1 MQKEPK
7 NPPCLHFIFLISR
20 QNAHFI
26 MRLGN
31 VLGLMGKPCSVLKV
45 YFFRRTLSFFSTK
58 QLFAASVT
66 VNRLPIC
73 VSLAACFVL
82 CLMTDCLQKNTV
94 QNVARLRVFL
104 AKKQRACPSA
114 PNILHDFV
122 NSYFGFFGFLI
133 TFCRLGFSSLI
144 QKRLYLLNRK

>member
-7 NPPCLHFIFLISR
+7 NPPCLHFIFIISR

-31 VLGLMGKPCSVLKV
+31 VLGLMGKPCSVLNV

-82 CLMTDCLQKNTV
+82 CLITDYLQKNTV
-94 QNVARLRVFL
+94 QNAARLRVFL
-104 AKKQRACPSA
+104 AIKKQRACPSA

-122 NSYFGFFGFLI
+122 NSYFGFLI
-133 TFCRLGFSSLI
+133 TFCRLDSSSLI